1 MLVSLAV
8 AAALV
13 TPAWAA
19 DLVEVANT
27 NGNLGM
33 FMQLVRAS
41 SFAETLKRDGPFT
54 IFAPNDNH
62 GFMEIEDSSLFG
74 VLEVD
79 AAQREKFL
87 SYHIV
92 PGKVMAA
99 DLSFGTLATALPG
112 ATLTTVR
119 RPDGRIQVLGQ
130 HQGGP
135 RPNGGHIVDA
145 DIEASNGVIHV
156 IDSIILPPQQRAF

>member
-1 MLVSLAV
+1 MLVSLAM
-8 AAALV
+8 ATALA
-13 TPAWAA
+13 TPALA
-19 DLVEVANT
+19 DDLLQVAT
-27 NGNLGM
+27 ANGNLGM

-41 SFAETLKRDGPFT
+41 SYAEMLKTGGPFT
-54 IFAPNDNH
+54 IFAPSDNF

-79 AAQREKFL
+79 PEQREK
-87 SYHIV
+87 SS
-92 PGKVMAA
+92 
-99 DLSFGTLATALPG
+99 DLNFRTLPTALPG

-135 RPNGGHIVDA
+135 RPNGGHILDA

-156 IDSIILPPQQRAF
+156 INSIILPPQQRAF